1 MEKIVDFQKKEPVY
15 CAQDLRDYIGWVVED
30 IISDK
35 DDCNVQVVLKNMHSS
50 KKAVIDIDRAL
61 DGETLLVIHR

>member
-15 CAQDLRDYIGWVVED
+15 CAQDLRDYIGWGIED

-35 DDCNVQVVLKNMHSS
+35 DDCNAQVVLKDMHSN

-61 DGETLLVIHR
+61 DGETLFVARR